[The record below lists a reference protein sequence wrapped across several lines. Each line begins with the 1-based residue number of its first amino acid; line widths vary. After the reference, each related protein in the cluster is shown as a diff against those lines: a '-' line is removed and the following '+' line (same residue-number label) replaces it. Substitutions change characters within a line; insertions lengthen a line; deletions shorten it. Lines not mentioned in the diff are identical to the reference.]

1 MKNHFSFTK
10 SRGRGS
16 RPAKTT
22 ILAISLMALM
32 FGAKAQGISGSGTAG
47 YLPKFT
53 GTNTVDNSSVYQ
65 SGTFIGVNSAT
76 PQANVDIYGA
86 CGSANAAA
94 LRVTQYGGFNA
105 LCLGGGTLG
114 DNFIVKT
121 ETTQGTLFNYT
132 QVTLYDFIV
141 KNTGNVG
148 IGTFSPAATLYVRPN
163 SSTKNPLQITNSAE
177 SATYLMVNK
186 DGNVGIG
193 TASPAAPLHIK
204 NSVSNQAALVAYNST
219 NYQTLTLRD
228 EGSLGINTS
237 STNAIVDAK
246 MDSWGI
252 HGWLYHGQTAAGATR
267 FVVTEN
273 GRASIGST
281 PAFNESTLTLKSAL
295 GSSSTTNLDIVA
307 PGSTGWANQLRF
319 LAGNNAIR
327 HVIADD
333 YTNGK
338 NDLLLAPGNGGNAAA
353 VVRIKGKAEVG
364 ADVANPNRSNY
375 TGALF
380 VRGDGVGI
388 DIYNQ
393 QATSG
398 WNNQIRF
405 SSTSGIRHLIA
416 DDYGTNNL
424 LIKPGHGGGAN
435 NVLKIEGKVRIGN
448 QAPTGTWAS
457 YQLGVDGDIVAKRV
471 VVQTSSWADH
481 VFADDY
487 KLLSLEEVETFIKQ
501 HKHLPEIPSEKEVQ
515 ESGVSLGEMNR
526 LLLQKVEELTLY
538 VMKQQKEINLLNN
551 KLERQ

>member
-1 MKNHFSFTK
+1 
-10 SRGRGS
+10 
-16 RPAKTT
+16 
-22 ILAISLMALM
+22 M
-32 FGAKAQGISGSGTAG
+32 FKGKAQITGSGTIG

-53 GTNTVDNSSVYQ
+53 NTSTVDNSSVYQ

-121 ETTQGTLFNYT
+121 ETTQGTFWNHT
-132 QVTLYDFIV
+132 NVTLYDFIV
-141 KNTGNVG
+141 KNTGDVG

-295 GSSSTTNLDIVA
+295 GSSSTTNLDMVA

-405 SSTSGIRHLIA
+405 SGTGGIRHLIA

-435 NVLKIEGKVRIGN
+435 NIVEVQGRIRIGSFSPIQSVN
-448 QAPTGTWAS
+448 SNWKLA
-457 YQLGVDGDIVAKRV
+457 VDGEIQARQVT
-471 VVQTSSWADH
+471 VQTLDWSDY
-481 VFADDY
+481 VFDDDY
-487 KLLSLEEVETFIKQ
+487 KLLSLEEIESFVKTN
-501 HKHLPEIPSEKEVQ
+501 KHLPGIPSEQEVLTN
-515 ESGVSLGEMNR
+515 GINLGEMNK
-526 LLLQKVEELTLY
+526 LLLQKIEELTLQ
-538 VMKQQKEINLLNN
+538 VILLNQ
-551 KLERQ
+551 KIKP

>member
-1 MKNHFSFTK
+1 
-10 SRGRGS
+10 
-16 RPAKTT
+16 
-22 ILAISLMALM
+22 MALM
-32 FGAKAQGISGSGTAG
+32 FKGKAQITGSGTAG
-47 YLPKFT
+47 YLPKFIN
-53 GTNTVDNSSVYQ
+53 TNTVDNSSVYQ

-148 IGTFSPAATLYVRPN
+148 IGT
-163 SSTKNPLQITNSAE
+163 
-177 SATYLMVNK
+177 
-186 DGNVGIG
+186 
-193 TASPAAPLHIK
+193 ASPAAPLHIK
-204 NSVSNQAALVAYNST
+204 NSVNNQAALVAYNST

-295 GSSSTTNLDIVA
+295 GSNIATTLDMVA
-307 PGSTGWANQLRF
+307 PGSSGWQNQLRF
-319 LAGNNAIR
+319 LASNNAIR

-333 YTNGK
+333 YTSSK

-393 QATSG
+393 QATNG

-405 SSTSGIRHLIA
+405 SGTSGIRHLIA
-416 DDYGTNNL
+416 DDCDSNNL

-501 HKHLPEIPSEKEVQ
+501 HKRLPEIPSEKEVQ
-515 ESGVSLGEMNR
+515 ESGVSLGEINR